1 MSTDVWTKSY
11 IRDLSEAELEK
22 FQEMVS
28 DNVKGSSSSEERTIL
43 NNNLELWL
51 YCLQVMRRD
60 VELKLSRFKTNFK
73 IKLSQLQEA
82 GSSSRHIEDMR
93 IAEEKWRSNAMKFL
107 NSVEKKMLYVKL
119 MLDEEEII
127 DEED

>member
-1 MSTDVWTKSY
+1 MSTDVWTKNY

-82 GSSSRHIEDMR
+82 GSSSKHIEDMR

>member
-1 MSTDVWTKSY
+1 MSTDVWTKNY

-82 GSSSRHIEDMR
+82 GSSHRHIEDMR

-127 DEED
+127 DEEE

>member
-1 MSTDVWTKSY
+1 MSTDVWTKNY

-22 FQEMVS
+22 FQEMVA

-73 IKLSQLQEA
+73 IKLAQLKEA
-82 GSSSRHIEDMR
+82 KTPKKEIDEMR